1 MTAVQAALAALIARE
16 TTGRGQYV
24 EVPLFDTGFAMTLH
38 AAQGYLIDGVCPQ
51 RAGNGSILASPIG
64 VFQSA
69 DGPFFLT
76 IGGER
81 PWRRLVGELLN
92 RPDLLD
98 DPRSATNATGRATCR
113 ERVWQSV

>member
-64 VFQSA
+64 VFQGA

-81 PWRRLVGELLN
+81 PWRRLVGRSEEHTSEL
-92 RPDLLD
+92 
-98 DPRSATNATGRATCR
+98 
-113 ERVWQSV
+113 QSLMRISYAVSCLKKKNK

>member
-64 VFQSA
+64 VFQGA
-69 DGPFFLT
+69 AGPFFLT

-81 PWRRLVGELLN
+81 RSDERRVGKEWVS
-92 RPDLLD
+92 PC
-98 DPRSATNATGRATCR
+98 RSRWSTYH
-113 ERVWQSV
+113 